1 MADQDHASP
10 TLELEGFLPYRLSVL
25 ANLVSRALA
34 QLYEHEYG
42 LTVAEWRLIA
52 ILARFGPLSANGVC
66 ERTAMDKVR
75 VSRAVAR
82 ASARKLISRNVDPQD
97 RRRLVLGLTPQGRT
111 IHDRIVPMAKAREAE
126 ILQALNGQEHAQLMD
141 MLTRLQAQATLLA
154 DRPVRSDAA
163 D

>member
-1 MADQDHASP
+1 MADQDSASP
-10 TLELEGFLPYRLSVL
+10 TLELEGFVPYRLSVL

-42 LTVAEWRLIA
+42 LMVAEWRLIA

-82 ASARKLISRNVDPQD
+82 ASARKLVSRNVDPQD
-97 RRRLVLGLTPQGRT
+97 RRRLVLGLTPQGRS
-111 IHDRIVPMAKAREAE
+111 IHDRIVPLAKAREAE
-126 ILQALNGQEHAQLMD
+126 ILQVLDGQERAQLMD
-141 MLTRLQAQATLLA
+141 MLTRLQAQAAILA
-154 DRPVRSDAA
+154 DRPMQSNAA
-163 D
+163 E